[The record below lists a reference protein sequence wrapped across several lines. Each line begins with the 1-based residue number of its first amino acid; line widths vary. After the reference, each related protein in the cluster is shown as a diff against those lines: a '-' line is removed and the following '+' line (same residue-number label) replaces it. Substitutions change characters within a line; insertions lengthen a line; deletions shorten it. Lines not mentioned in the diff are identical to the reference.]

1 MKSLCIF
8 ECARKKR
15 RKLVKVLEKN
25 KEKYYTNRVLEE
37 KAHKKETKL
46 IHTDYVDSM

>member
-25 KEKYYTNRVLEE
+25 KEKYYTNRVLKE
-37 KAHKKETKL
+37 KSTQKRNKANSYRL
-46 IHTDYVDSM
+46 R